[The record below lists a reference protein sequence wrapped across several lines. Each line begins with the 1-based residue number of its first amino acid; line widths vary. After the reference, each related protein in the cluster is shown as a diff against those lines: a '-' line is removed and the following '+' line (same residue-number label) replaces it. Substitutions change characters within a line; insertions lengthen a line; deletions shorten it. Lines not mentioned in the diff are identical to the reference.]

1 MSLSRLTGR
10 VAQGVVKGRGGK
22 MCCESC
28 CLLKKMPVLRLA
40 EGCGL
45 FNDETPVEAV

>member
-1 MSLSRLTGR
+1 MGLMLF
-10 VAQGVVKGRGGK
+10 V
-22 MCCESC
+22 
-28 CLLKKMPVLRLA
+28 KKMPVLRLA